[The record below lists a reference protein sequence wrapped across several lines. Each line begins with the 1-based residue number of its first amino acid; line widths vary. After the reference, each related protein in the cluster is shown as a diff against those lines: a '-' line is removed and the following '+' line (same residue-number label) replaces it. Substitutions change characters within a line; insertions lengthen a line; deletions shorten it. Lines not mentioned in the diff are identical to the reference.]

1 LFSGFFDQEAHFG
14 VGGFEVDG
22 EAVGLER
29 FGSGGTDGGF
39 DYRGESRLERIA
51 EVELFG
57 DLEEVSDLDTGSEES
72 DIDLAV
78 DDDVNGG
85 MEWS

>member
-1 LFSGFFDQEAHFG
+1 
-14 VGGFEVDG
+14 
-22 EAVGLER
+22 VGLER

-39 DYRGESRLERIA
+39 DYGCKGRLKCFV

-57 DLEEVSDLDTGSEES
+57 DLEEVRDLDTGSEES
-72 DIDLAV
+72 DIDLVV
-78 DDDVNGG
+78 DDGVDGG